1 MGKMTNARIPE
12 SGLFTAF
19 VIEFTYQKRG
29 ASVDFSQL
37 TPEQLNGMDKRALIG
52 IITSLQ
58 GQLATISTQLNFLTE
73 QIALMNQRSFGRK
86 TEKLDQMDDMHQM
99 SLFDV
104 FNEPEVFQD
113 NSEEPEISEITVSSH
128 TRKKKTKREDSLE
141 GLPARIFEHRIGDD
155 KLAEL
160 FPNGY
165 KELPEEVYKRL
176 SIIPQTLLVDEHH
189 VHVYASKN
197 NDGTIIKAERPAD
210 LFRNSIAT
218 APLVATLITGKY
230 ANHLPLERQSKA
242 FKDNGVK
249 LETNTIAN
257 WMIKASDLYLSIL
270 YDELHKH
277 LFKSH
282 VVHADETPFEVI
294 KDGRKAGSNSYMWVY
309 RNGECDSKHPVV
321 IYDYQPTRRLDHPDD
336 FLKDYTGVLVTDGYQ
351 VYHSLEKKR
360 KALKVAGCWVH
371 AKRKFAELVKAIDTG
386 PSDEIIAAEAV
397 KRISELFHIDNLF
410 SNLSSEERLKQRQT
424 IIKPKVDDF
433 FVWARTCMLKLP
445 AGGTTYKGLQYCIN
459 QEQFLRVFLED
470 GDVPM
475 HNNPAEQAIRP
486 FTLGRKNWMNVYS
499 INGAQASAV
508 IYSIVET
515 AKANNLRIYDY
526 LEFLL
531 SELSQHSGDTSLDF
545 LKDLLP
551 WNQTVQEKFH
561 SLKKS

>member
-104 FNEPEVFQD
+104 FYEPEVFQD

-551 WNQTVQEKFH
+551 WNQAVQEKFH

>member
-1 MGKMTNARIPE
+1 MTNARIPE

>member
-1 MGKMTNARIPE
+1 
-12 SGLFTAF
+12 
-19 VIEFTYQKRG
+19 
-29 ASVDFSQL
+29 
-37 TPEQLNGMDKRALIG
+37 
-52 IITSLQ
+52 
-58 GQLATISTQLNFLTE
+58 
-73 QIALMNQRSFGRK
+73 
-86 TEKLDQMDDMHQM
+86 
-99 SLFDV
+99 
-104 FNEPEVFQD
+104 
-113 NSEEPEISEITVSSH
+113 
-128 TRKKKTKREDSLE
+128 
-141 GLPARIFEHRIGDD
+141 
-155 KLAEL
+155 
-160 FPNGY
+160 
-165 KELPEEVYKRL
+165 
-176 SIIPQTLLVDEHH
+176 
-189 VHVYASKN
+189 
-197 NDGTIIKAERPAD
+197 
-210 LFRNSIAT
+210 
-218 APLVATLITGKY
+218 
-230 ANHLPLERQSKA
+230 
-242 FKDNGVK
+242 
-249 LETNTIAN
+249 
-257 WMIKASDLYLSIL
+257 
-270 YDELHKH
+270 
-277 LFKSH
+277 
-282 VVHADETPFEVI
+282 
-294 KDGRKAGSNSYMWVY
+294 MWVY

-397 KRISELFHIDNLF
+397 RRISELFHIDNLF

>member
-1 MGKMTNARIPE
+1 MTNARIPE

-459 QEQFLRVFLED
+459 QEQSLRVFLED

-551 WNQTVQEKFH
+551 WNQAVQEKFH